1 MFCSGRISPI
11 LEISSEELFS
21 WNSLYPTGSF
31 KSCMLC
37 YWQQQASEMLC
48 TWKASCLACSCWS
61 ERELRRGERTSLH
74 ILKRTTPGESFPGL
88 RRVGSGE
95 GTCRNR
101 GTCASF
107 TWGEFKTQPSPA
119 ADAGLDG
126 SWKLCIYLSLEGQ
139 WGKRLHTDRE
149 RGTWSSAWEESGLK

>member
-21 WNSLYPTGSF
+21 WNSLYPTGLF

-37 YWQQQASEMLC
+37 YWQQLASEMLC

-95 GTCRNR
+95 WDLQKQRDVCFIHVGESSRHNPARQLMQGWTGAESCAFTCLWK
-101 GTCASF
+101 AS
-107 TWGEFKTQPSPA
+107 
-119 ADAGLDG
+119 
-126 SWKLCIYLSLEGQ
+126 EG
-139 WGKRLHTDRE
+139 RLHTDRE
-149 RGTWSSAWEESGLK
+149 RGAPGVQPGRNLA